1 MWGSSWGRVVRFFVN
16 VASFFLSMIATYD
29 LLNLIA
35 NLVPKLRLLPF
46 DAGREEK
53 VAPHRT
59 LSHAK
64 SNKYRKRERDRAS
77 TGGKA
82 KGRVSKAH
90 FRHCQAPDKDSLLS
104 RKSRL
109 VRGLT
114 KRRCGILGKFLL
126 SRLRPLDLELVEQKR
141 RAGYAEPHR
150 LRAVL
155 DRGRGS
161 GGDEIAAQRADVEIS
176 EDAAANEF
184 FMRVLRPDAIEEP
197 GFETRPHGFHVESV
211 RQITLPAEVDQLR
224 FETGIRLGVGRLQ
237 NEIAGTRKWRSG
249 GAGATVTVR
258 SGEVANGLASDE
270 IGDEL
275 PLFDQRH
282 ALRFDAFVV
291 KGVIAEQRLAGN
303 RGNRRVVN
311 HIDEIGQHS

>member
-1 MWGSSWGRVVRFFVN
+1 MWRSSWRRVSSFFLN
-16 VASFFLSMIATYD
+16 VSSFFLSMIATYD

-46 DAGREEK
+46 DAGRQEK

-59 LSHAK
+59 LSDAK

-77 TGGKA
+77 TGGEA
-82 KGRVSKAH
+82 KGHVSKAH
-90 FRHCQAPDKDSLLS
+90 FRHYQAPGKDSLLS

-109 VRGLT
+109 VRGWT
-114 KRRCGILGKFLL
+114 ERGRGILRKFLL
-126 SRLRPLDLELVEQKR
+126 GGLRPLDLELVEQKR

-176 EDAAANEF
+176 EDAAANQF

-197 GFETRPHGFHVESV
+197 GFEARPHGFHVESV
-211 RQITLPAEVDQLR
+211 RQITLPAEVDQFR
-224 FETGIRLGVGRLQ
+224 FETGIGLGVSRLQ
-237 NEIAGTRKWRSG
+237 NKIAGTRQRRSG
-249 GAGATVTVR
+249 GGGTTVTIR

-291 KGVIAEQRLAGN
+291 EGVIAEQRLAGN
-303 RGNRRVVN
+303 RGKRRVVE
-311 HIDEIGQHS
+311 HID